1 MSTVT
6 SFSPPL
12 AQLSIRGEHLPAQTQ
27 MDREIPYQ
35 SLPSG
40 EENITEV
47 QHTLNTEID
56 ELSTGENYVQIDE
69 LDEDPNNGLDYEID
83 LQASEQGVGSQ
94 HNLVQTDEPVDPGYE
109 QNDIISSASEQALS
123 VNEPT
128 EAPLEANIIT
138 GSLLAQ
144 TDAILQAEA
153 QVTETTTDNAEFVSL
168 EEQSGRGIS
177 EEGYE
182 LSLSEQEIS
191 EISAMAEELAAG
203 SEEMLANLD
212 EPQLNEQD
220 LNQTDDQTLEPGP
233 VVTSEHPS
241 EHYEDTSAPPLHR
254 MDEDT
259 IPVSTHSKDSII
271 DALNDPSGSTA
282 DESIQLAITEVP
294 VPQESGTITSTDVI
308 SEQADIEMSVREG
321 DGQLQ
326 ESTSTSAIVH
336 LDYVQ
341 ALEPTQQD
349 EDGDVTMELDQNVEQ
364 TGKPGI
370 DAIVEPSTDHQP
382 IQITEELSSKAQD
395 ESTGLYSTQGSDV
408 DGPIIAVVE
417 QSMAI
422 SEGIQIEPSL
432 SELPSDHIPEV
443 AKETTLTPVAT
454 TVVSADSTVT
464 EPVVLAAD
472 AGIVE
477 LDHVERAVQIRHE
490 QDATVQIHQANVQ
503 IQDETQVQDEI
514 QANLATEPTATTS
527 NVVFTDSTSDP
538 TAPKDSDSL
547 LPQTLSQSQFQITTE
562 SDTTLALDPIDPL
575 GIEQDETDIPE
586 EENSELA
593 KLHSQVPMD
602 PPTTVPGAEPSGK
615 RVPERSSFGELDQEG
630 EPDSPEPEEPSSEP
644 SEYPD
649 VVTEDSPLNPASA
662 STDKAKKSSNS
673 PAASSPKRKKP
684 RMIVEVVIP
693 IAPRVVGEAKPVKRR
708 PGRLA
713 KKAKATKAQASKGS
727 ESSVIDSSSPP
738 FRPSS
743 AGTPSVRS
751 EASRQEL
758 KSVASPA
765 SSTKKPG
772 HKRAKPFNSRKPV
785 KKATTSKL
793 GANTRLA
800 HMARPAKVEVVMP
813 PRPRPSLL
821 RQVGSMPSGNSVKFA
836 SASSVNR
843 KRKAESEPESDEG
856 TDADADGETDDG
868 YEDVEEEPKFEV
880 EVVMPAPKSRH
891 RARAVVAKTRL
902 SPKKRPHRSKEA
914 RKTPTKLPQTLGR
927 DSKSITKRRRL
938 RR

>member
-35 SLPSG
+35 SLPVS
-40 EENITEV
+40 
-47 QHTLNTEID
+47 
-56 ELSTGENYVQIDE
+56 
-69 LDEDPNNGLDYEID
+69 
-83 LQASEQGVGSQ
+83 SEQGVGSQ

-138 GSLLAQ
+138 DSLLAQ

-168 EEQSGRGIS
+168 EEQSGRGIVS
-177 EEGYE
+177 IEVVVLHHYWRLINSIQRSLKKAMNYLLANRKFRD
-182 LSLSEQEIS
+182 LSYGRR
-191 EISAMAEELAAG
+191 ARAG

-241 EHYEDTSAPPLHR
+241 EHYENTSAPPLHR

-294 VPQESGTITSTDVI
+294 VHRRRPRRRWATPGVYLYFGHRPS
-308 SEQADIEMSVREG
+308 R
-321 DGQLQ
+321 L
-326 ESTSTSAIVH
+326 
-336 LDYVQ
+336 Y
-341 ALEPTQQD
+341 
-349 EDGDVTMELDQNVEQ
+349 QNVEQ

-630 EPDSPEPEEPSSEP
+630 ESDSPEPEEPSSEP

-673 PAASSPKRKKP
+673 PAASSPKL
-684 RMIVEVVIP
+684 
-693 IAPRVVGEAKPVKRR
+693 VGEAKPVKRR

-902 SPKKRPHRSKEA
+902 SPKKRPHRLKVNYQ
-914 RKTPTKLPQTLGR
+914 KTSFTPMN
-927 DSKSITKRRRL
+927 
-938 RR
+938 